1 MTEHKPEPQKLADE
15 EVREM
20 LRSLRH
26 KEGNWIHW
34 GKLCK
39 QLQDAGYAA
48 ADIFE
53 ETGIE
58 ALVQNQVIVAAQVYD
73 SLIEGEAAP
82 EVLAYCEGPRSDVLY
97 ELRILNQRQRVEA
110 ATLAAQKR
118 LDVDG
123 AHRLSHDIKAVACL
137 AQIPEGFSRHPGDAV
152 AYQCW
157 KQARRQ
163 RDLSQRARLI
173 GEGLR
178 FAETETA
185 RQQLE
190 TLLQNLTAP
199 APRQAPLL
207 PLYRP
212 ESSEELPRL
221 LPFAGEMPLTAAEIE
236 AVGAIAPEEPFQI
249 TRLPSDS
256 ACVPVPGWQVVLKA
270 RDPVAFLTSSES
282 LPNSAGGV
290 RERVIVAIDRGQ
302 RDWDE
307 NSYFL
312 VQEGQQV
319 RLAWFEE
326 TPNLTILGQLLLVLR
341 PKRILDEGNITEPWQ
356 MDD

>member
-1 MTEHKPEPQKLADE
+1 MTEQTPEPLKLSDD
-15 EVREM
+15 EVREI

-26 KEGNWIHW
+26 KEGNWIDW
-34 GKLCK
+34 GKRCK

-48 ADIFE
+48 EDIFE

-73 SLIEGEAAP
+73 SIVEGQP
-82 EVLAYCEGPRSDVLY
+82 PGEVLAYCEGPRSDVLY
-97 ELRILNQRQRVEA
+97 ELRILNQRQRLEA
-110 ATLAAQKR
+110 AMLAAEKR

-123 AHRLSHDIKAVACL
+123 AHRLSHDVKALACL

-157 KQARRQ
+157 RQAKRQ

-173 GEGLR
+173 AEGLR
-178 FAETETA
+178 FVESDTA

-190 TLLQNLTAP
+190 ALLQNLAARP
-199 APRQAPLL
+199 PRQAPLL

-212 ESSEELPRL
+212 ETSEELPRL
-221 LPFAGEMPLTAAEIE
+221 LPLAGEMPLTAAEIE
-236 AVGAIAPEEPFQI
+236 AVAAIAPEEPFQI
-249 TRLPSDS
+249 TRLPAGS

-270 RDPVAFLTSSES
+270 QDPVAFLAPSGR
-282 LPNSAGGV
+282 LPNSPGGD
-290 RERVIVAIDRGQ
+290 RETVIVAIDRAQ

-312 VQEGQQV
+312 VEEEQQV
-319 RLAWFEE
+319 RLAWFAEPP
-326 TPNLTILGQLLLVLR
+326 TLTILGRLLLVLR

>member
-1 MTEHKPEPQKLADE
+1 MTEQKPEPQKLTDE
-15 EVREM
+15 EAREI

-39 QLQDAGYAA
+39 QLQDAGHAA

-73 SLIEGEAAP
+73 SIVEGQASP

-97 ELRILNQRQRVEA
+97 ELRILNQRQRLEA

-118 LDVDG
+118 LDMDG

-137 AQIPEGFSRHPGDAV
+137 AQIPEGFTRHPGDAV

-157 KQARRQ
+157 KQAKRQ

-178 FAETETA
+178 FAETDRA

-190 TLLQNLTAP
+190 ALLQNLTAP

-221 LPFAGEMPLTAAEIE
+221 LPFAGEMPLTATEIE
-236 AVGAIAPEEPFQI
+236 AVAAIAPEEPFQI

-270 RDPVAFLTSSES
+270 RDPVALLTSSES

-290 RERVIVAIDRGQ
+290 RETVIVAIDRGQ

-326 TPNLTILGQLLLVLR
+326 APSLTILGQLLLVLR